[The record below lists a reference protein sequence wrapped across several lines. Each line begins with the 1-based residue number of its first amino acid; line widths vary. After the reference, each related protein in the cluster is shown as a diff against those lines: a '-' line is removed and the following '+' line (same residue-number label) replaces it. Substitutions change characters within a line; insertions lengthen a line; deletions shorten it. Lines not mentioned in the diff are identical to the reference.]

1 MAAGFLKLGKFIR
14 IVPHPVMLGFVNG
27 LAVVILLAQLGS
39 FQTLDDQGT
48 MVFLSGSRLWLM
60 LGLVAITMAI
70 IAFLPRLTKVV
81 PSSLAAILL
90 VSGVA
95 HVVNSDT
102 GADGD
107 QPRPLLTVGDMLYS
121 STVASAVQTAQ
132 DEKNAAMLSANSD
145 RLPEGLTAVFLEDAS
160 PKPSNEAEL
169 AEAVASVDPASVGI
183 AGGFPR
189 PAWWVF

>member
-39 FQTLDDQGT
+39 FQTLGDQGT

-70 IAFLPRLTKVV
+70 IAFLPRLTKVG

-95 HVVNSDT
+95 YVVNSDT
-102 GADGD
+102 AADVD

-121 STVASAVQTAQ
+121 STGLGGGRQRCCRPI
-132 DEKNAAMLSANSD
+132 
-145 RLPEGLTAVFLEDAS
+145 RLVCRKGS
-160 PKPSNEAEL
+160 PRCFGRCAPDL
-169 AEAVASVDPASVGI
+169 
-183 AGGFPR
+183 
-189 PAWWVF
+189 